1 MSPSSSSPTGSRT
14 STTSI
19 MPGPKVTPRPKAK
32 PGLRAMAADRTFLP
46 ASAEPAFVEDP
57 IAEGIAPFGSDLLGA
72 RRLIAYL
79 LLTLALMPVQAL
91 LVLLRTRLAERLP
104 VFYHRLCCRLMG
116 IA

>member
-1 MSPSSSSPTGSRT
+1 
-14 STTSI
+14 
-19 MPGPKVTPRPKAK
+19 
-32 PGLRAMAADRTFLP
+32 MAADRTFLP

-104 VFYHRLCCRLMG
+104 VSYHRL
-116 IA
+116 